1 MLEQLIRKVLDDAN
15 AAHRAHLLTESYSAH
30 MALAEFYDAAREK
43 VDAIVESGIGL
54 DLPLPEADEETPL
67 ALLEAAYVELVEKRD
82 ETCQGASVME
92 NLYDE
97 LLHVYTSAIFKLKRF
112 S

>member
-15 AAHRAHLLTESYSAH
+15 AAHVEHLITESYSAH
-30 MALAEFYDAAREK
+30 MALAEFYDASREK

-54 DLPLPEADEETPL
+54 DLPLPESKVSIL
-67 ALLEAAYVELVEKRD
+67 AYLEAAYVELAEKRE
-82 ETCQGASVME
+82 ETCQGATTLE

-97 LLHVYTSAIFKLKRF
+97 LLHVYTSAIFKLKRLK
-112 S
+112 